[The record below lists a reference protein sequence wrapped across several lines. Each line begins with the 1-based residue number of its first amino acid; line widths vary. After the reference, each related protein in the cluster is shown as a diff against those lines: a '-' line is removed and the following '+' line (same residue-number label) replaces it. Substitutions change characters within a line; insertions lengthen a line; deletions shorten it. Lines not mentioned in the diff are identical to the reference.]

1 MNRNFNKMVSVL
13 LSQSLVE
20 KLKGQPG
27 SFLLRIVNFALNMH
41 QCGIELVDLYPSH
54 QNAPYK

>member
-1 MNRNFNKMVSVL
+1 MVSVL